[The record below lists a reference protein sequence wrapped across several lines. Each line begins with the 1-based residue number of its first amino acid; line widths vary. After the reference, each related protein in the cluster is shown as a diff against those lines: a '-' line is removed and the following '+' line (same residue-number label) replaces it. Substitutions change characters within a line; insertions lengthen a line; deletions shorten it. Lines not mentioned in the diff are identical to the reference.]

1 MRFGAQALP
10 SFAMTRTIDIQTPM
24 GVLAARSGSAI

>member
-1 MRFGAQALP
+1 VRIAASSLP
-10 SFAMTRTIDIQTPM
+10 WLAMTRTFDIQAPM